1 MKFDDFKITTRIRK
15 INLWIQILLG
25 ATLYL
30 GLNFLAARHYMRIDV
45 SANHKNSLS
54 PESVAYI
61 KNLKMPID
69 IYVVVSTRNF
79 ANENTAVVK
88 ELDSFLRQ
96 YEYESLSPNR
106 IRVHKVNSNL
116 ENLKAEALTKRFG
129 AGIENSVIVAGKTR
143 FKVVPISDFYSADGE
158 ASKAFNGESLMTS
171 ALLNASEERQ
181 PKLYFLRGHGE
192 ADYKNTNPIY
202 GISEFARALETRNY
216 KLADLSLA
224 DGSPFP
230 TDADMVVI
238 AAPKTNLLP
247 VEIEALR
254 KYLLKDNGRVVVFL
268 GMGDLCGLSDIF
280 YEWGILADD
289 MQILDTNGDFESSE
303 GDLIAR
309 TFPQNSHPVVKLLLS
324 SDMPVQFGSVRPVR
338 GDMGAFADDSLKI
351 SPLILSSP
359 SSWAEKSYTRGGAQ
373 KFDESTDLA
382 GPIPLAM
389 IASRTGG
396 KEHGLNIPGGKLAVF
411 GDENFVANKWFGRLG
426 NSILALNTIN
436 WMFEEGKML
445 NIAPRQ
451 MKVYSLTL
459 SHNDL
464 IGLCVRF
471 LALPFA
477 ILGLGVVVSIIR
489 RN

>member
-230 TDADMVVI
+230 TDADKI
-238 AAPKTNLLP
+238 
-247 VEIEALR
+247 
-254 KYLLKDNGRVVVFL
+254 GRAHV
-268 GMGDLCGLSDIF
+268 
-280 YEWGILADD
+280 
-289 MQILDTNGDFESSE
+289 
-303 GDLIAR
+303 
-309 TFPQNSHPVVKLLLS
+309 
-324 SDMPVQFGSVRPVR
+324 
-338 GDMGAFADDSLKI
+338 
-351 SPLILSSP
+351 
-359 SSWAEKSYTRGGAQ
+359 
-373 KFDESTDLA
+373 
-382 GPIPLAM
+382 
-389 IASRTGG
+389 
-396 KEHGLNIPGGKLAVF
+396 
-411 GDENFVANKWFGRLG
+411 
-426 NSILALNTIN
+426 
-436 WMFEEGKML
+436 
-445 NIAPRQ
+445 
-451 MKVYSLTL
+451 
-459 SHNDL
+459 
-464 IGLCVRF
+464 
-471 LALPFA
+471 
-477 ILGLGVVVSIIR
+477 
-489 RN
+489 